1 MLVLVAHGSRNQEWR
16 RSLEKLTEALQE
28 SGSGPEVRLAFM
40 QFSGPT
46 LEEVV
51 REGESQ
57 GARDF
62 RILPLFMASAG
73 HVDKDIRPMVKS
85 LAQRYPGLYFH
96 LLPPVG
102 EDPRFHRLIE
112 TIAQDSL
119 AQDSLKGDER

>member
-1 MLVLVAHGSRNQEWR
+1 MLVLVAHGSRNQDWR
-16 RSLEKLTEALQE
+16 RSLEDLTEALQGSR
-28 SGSGPEVRLAFM
+28 SGTETRLAFM

-51 REGESQ
+51 REGENQ
-57 GARDF
+57 GTREF
-62 RILPLFMASAG
+62 HILPLFMASAG
-73 HVDKDIRPMVKS
+73 HVDKDIRPLVDS
-85 LAQRYPGLYFH
+85 LAQRHPDLHFH

-119 AQDSLKGDER
+119 EGDER